1 MRYIVVFFAVL
12 LAVGIGCSEVIP
24 EVEDNQ
30 KFTFRVKKNG
40 VEWKVNSAQGYRR
53 GEDSTFY
60 IQAWG
65 QNNEK
70 ITFSFK
76 REDPLF
82 IGRLE
87 EFGADVAIL
96 NCEHCAGIA
105 ALHSLDA
112 AKVNRL
118 EILGFDNIED
128 RILGKFLVNLKK
140 DRLYDDEFIE
150 EFNTYEGTFSLV
162 YQEITL

>member
-1 MRYIVVFFAVL
+1 M
-12 LAVGIGCSEVIP
+12 
-24 EVEDNQ
+24 
-30 KFTFRVKKNG
+30 
-40 VEWKVNSAQGYRR
+40 
-53 GEDSTFY
+53 
-60 IQAWG
+60 
-65 QNNEK
+65 
-70 ITFSFK
+70 
-76 REDPLF
+76 
-82 IGRLE
+82 
-87 EFGADVAIL
+87 AIL